1 MIDEDTY
8 CIDIPTQIS
17 AITSALNAV
26 AVGLVDAAAASGAG
40 WRRLPAASCAQ
51 AGAGARAGD
60 AATGGSPGSASAH
73 RQCGASAIRTRHRRQ
88 RAAFAQPGWD

>member
-26 AVGLVDAAAASGAG
+26 AVGLVDDHLKH
-40 WRRLPAASCAQ
+40 W
-51 AGAGARAGD
+51 
-60 AATGGSPGSASAH
+60 GSAA
-73 RQCGASAIRTRHRRQ
+73 RRGDSCL
-88 RAAFAQPGWD
+88 AP